1 MEPGLVVRVIKVSEV
16 TILLARGGL
25 VLRNIANANAELDTV
40 VRNVCI
46 GATTMRAPPWT
57 WTVSEVSRSD
67 TMGEGRREA
76 MLRLTGS
83 WSQTKYCLITTRLL
97 PTLTTAPPPVITS
110 NIPSNGEH
118 VFVLRRNVSNGDGG
132 GGEQRGS
139 NIDL

>member
-1 MEPGLVVRVIKVSEV
+1 
-16 TILLARGGL
+16 
-25 VLRNIANANAELDTV
+25 
-40 VRNVCI
+40 
-46 GATTMRAPPWT
+46 
-57 WTVSEVSRSD
+57 
-67 TMGEGRREA
+67 

-132 GGEQRGS
+132 GGEVQILIYEPNFDRTNVGWYVGTFINVNS
-139 NIDL
+139 RFPI

>member
-1 MEPGLVVRVIKVSEV
+1 MEPGLVVRVIKVSEF
-16 TILLARGGL
+16 TLLLARGGL
-25 VLRNIANANAELDTV
+25 VLRNIGYTNAELDTV

-67 TMGEGRREA
+67 ITGEGRREA

-110 NIPSNGEH
+110 NI
-118 VFVLRRNVSNGDGG
+118 
-132 GGEQRGS
+132 QR
-139 NIDL
+139 

>member
-16 TILLARGGL
+16 TIMLARGGL

-76 MLRLTGS
+76 MLRLTGAGA
-83 WSQTKYCLITTRLL
+83 RLNIVSL
-97 PTLTTAPPPVITS
+97 PPDCFQ
-110 NIPSNGEH
+110 H
-118 VFVLRRNVSNGDGG
+118 
-132 GGEQRGS
+132 
-139 NIDL
+139 